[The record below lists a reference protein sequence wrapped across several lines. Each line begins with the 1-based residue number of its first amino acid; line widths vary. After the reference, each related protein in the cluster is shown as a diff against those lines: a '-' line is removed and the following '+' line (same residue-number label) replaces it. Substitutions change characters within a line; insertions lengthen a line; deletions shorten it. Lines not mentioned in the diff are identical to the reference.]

1 MSREGKL
8 AKNTII
14 LAVGTFLPKVASYIT
29 FPILTGCLTKAEY
42 GSYDLVS
49 VLVSLLLPSITLQI
63 QSAAFRFLIDHRD
76 DEREIKRIVTN
87 IFAFVLPVSVIS
99 LVVLYWVL
107 GDISAPVKLWICFY
121 LMADI
126 LVNSARQVA
135 RGLSNNL
142 DYSLSAIISA
152 VCKIVFVV
160 VGVWYYG
167 LGLLGSVMALCVS
180 CVCSFLFLVWR
191 TRMLTVLDLRLVS
204 MRAIRQ
210 MLSYSWP
217 MVPNSVSMW
226 VMRLSDRLVVTM
238 FLGISANATY
248 AVANKIPSL
257 LSLAQNAF
265 TLAWQENATVYSKD
279 KDIQIYYSKMFRT
292 MYDLLAGCL
301 GLLVAATPLIFELLI
316 RGDYSEAFYQIPI
329 LYLAVF
335 FYSMSV
341 FLGGI
346 YVAYMATKSVGVTT
360 IAAAICNVVV
370 DLALIRTIGLYA
382 ASVSTLVSY
391 VFLFIYR
398 LVDVRKLVKLR
409 YDYAHIVMVFLFVTL
424 ECILCYQNRIE
435 CHIVNIVLGL
445 LIFFILNRD
454 LVRTVI
460 RKGQQFV
467 RKRSEK

>member
-8 AKNTII
+8 AKNTFI

-49 VLVSLLLPSITLQI
+49 VLVSLMLPSITLQI

-87 IFAFVLPVSVIS
+87 IFAFVLPISAVS
-99 LVVLYWVL
+99 LVVLYCVL

-126 LVNSARQVA
+126 LVNCARQVA
-135 RGLSNNL
+135 RGLANNL

-152 VCKIVFVV
+152 VCKIVFVI
-160 VGVWYYG
+160 VGVWYCG
-167 LGLLGSVMALCVS
+167 LGLMGSVIALCVS

-191 TRMLTVLDLRLVS
+191 TKMFALLDFRSVS
-204 MRAIRQ
+204 LQAIRQ

-279 KDIQIYYSKMFRT
+279 KDIEIYYSKMFRT

-301 GLLVAATPLIFELLI
+301 GLLVAATPLIFTLLI

-360 IAAAICNVVV
+360 IVAAVCNVVV
-370 DLALIRTIGLYA
+370 DLALIRMIGLYA

-391 VFLFIYR
+391 IFLFVYR
-398 LVDVRKLVKLR
+398 MTDVRKLVKLR
-409 YDYAHIVMVFLFVTL
+409 YDCAHIVVVFLFITL
-424 ECILCYQNRIE
+424 ECVLCYQNKLE
-435 CHIVNIVLGL
+435 CHIINLVLGL
-445 LIFFILNRD
+445 LAFFVLNRD
-454 LVRTVI
+454 LVRVMI
-460 RKGQQFV
+460 KKGVRFV
-467 RKRSEK
+467 RRKTER